1 MCSLHLQISTSM
13 YNYLI
18 FVSIFAVF
26 VSILLYGQ
34 NIFAYGQ
41 ETTELPQ
48 VNDTNLQ
55 IQEYSTG
62 FKFPTGMN
70 FLGPDDILVIEKN
83 TGVVKEIKNGT
94 VVGTVLDV
102 NVANVSERGLLGIAI
117 AREPKYVFLFY
128 TETENV
134 DGGKV
139 LGNRLYRYEYDAGK
153 LVNPKLLLDLPTIPG
168 PSHNGGVLKIGP
180 DDNTVYLVIGNLNY
194 VQNLTYITKAQ
205 NNKDGPPPDGRGGVL
220 RITFDGGAVGG
231 KGLLGDE
238 DPLNK
243 YYAYGIRNS
252 FGIGFDAVTGNL
264 WETENG
270 RSTDDEINLV
280 LPGFNSGWREVIGFS
295 NETEKF
301 NAENLE
307 TFGGKGTY
315 RDPEFIWRDTIAP
328 TSVVFIHTD
337 NLGPKY
343 KDNLFVGSVKN
354 GTIFNFPLSEN
365 RTHLV
370 LTGPLA
376 DKAADNNQ
384 ETGSVTFG
392 RNFGIITD
400 LQIGPDGNL
409 YVLSNYKH
417 DGTIFK
423 ISAKGNAT

>member
-1 MCSLHLQISTSM
+1 MSISLYSQ
-13 YNYLI
+13 N
-18 FVSIFAVF
+18 VF
-26 VSILLYGQ
+26 V
-34 NIFAYGQ
+34 YGQ
-41 ETTELPQ
+41 ESTKLPRI
-48 VNDTNLQ
+48 NDTNLQ
-55 IQEYSTG
+55 IQEYASG

-102 NVANVSERGLLGIAI
+102 NVANVSERGLLGIAV
-117 AREPKYVFLFY
+117 ASEPKFVFLFY
-128 TETENV
+128 TETEDV
-134 DGGKV
+134 DGGKI

-180 DDNTVYLVIGNLNY
+180 DNKSVYLVIGNLNY

-220 RITFDGGAVGG
+220 RITFDGGVVDG

-295 NETEKF
+295 NETDEF
-301 NAENLE
+301 NPDNLE

-315 RDPEFIWRDTIAP
+315 RDPEFVWRDTIAP
-328 TSVVFIHTD
+328 TSVLFIHTD

-354 GTIFNFPLSEN
+354 GTIFNFPLSED

-376 DKAADNNQ
+376 DKTANNNQ
-384 ETGSVTFG
+384 ETGEVIFG

-409 YVLSNYKH
+409 YLLSNYKH

-423 ISAKGNAT
+423 ISPKINAN

>member
-1 MCSLHLQISTSM
+1 MLAGYISISLI
-13 YNYLI
+13 
-18 FVSIFAVF
+18 
-26 VSILLYGQ
+26 GQ
-34 NIFAYGQ
+34 NIIVYAQ
-41 ETTELPQ
+41 EDSDLPR

-55 IQEYSTG
+55 IQEYSSG

-83 TGVVKEIKNGT
+83 TGKVKEIKNGS

-102 NVANVSERGLLGIAI
+102 NVANVSERGLLGIAV
-117 AREPKYVFLFY
+117 ASEPNYVFLFY
-128 TETENV
+128 TETENI
-134 DGGKV
+134 DGGDV
-139 LGNRLYRYEYDAGK
+139 LGNRLYRYEYDDGK

-180 DDNTVYLVIGNLNY
+180 DNKSVYLVIGNLNY

-205 NNKDGPPPDGRGGVL
+205 NNKDGPPPDGRGGIL
-220 RITFDGGAVGG
+220 RITFDGEVVDG
-231 KGLLGDE
+231 KGVLGND

-252 FGIGFDAVTGNL
+252 FGIGFDLVTGNL

-295 NETEKF
+295 NETDEF
-301 NAENLE
+301 NEENLE
-307 TFGGKGTY
+307 TFGGKGIY

-328 TSVVFIHTD
+328 TSILFIHSD

-343 KDNLFVGSVKN
+343 KDNMFVGSVKN
-354 GTIFNFPLSEN
+354 GTIFNFPLDQN

-376 DKAADNNQ
+376 DKTADNNQ
-384 ETGSVTFG
+384 ETGGVTFG

-417 DGTIFK
+417 DGTVFK
-423 ISAKGNAT
+423 VSAKTNTN

>member
-1 MCSLHLQISTSM
+1 MAAFISISLI
-13 YNYLI
+13 
-18 FVSIFAVF
+18 
-26 VSILLYGQ
+26 GQ
-34 NIFAYGQ
+34 NIIAYGQ
-41 ETTELPQ
+41 DSTELPR

-55 IQEYSTG
+55 IQEYSSG

-70 FLGPDDILVIEKN
+70 FLGPDDILVVEKN
-83 TGVVKEIKNGT
+83 TGKVNEIKNGT

-102 NVANVSERGLLGIAI
+102 NVANISERGLLGIAV
-117 AREPKYVFLFY
+117 ASEPKYVFLFY
-128 TETENV
+128 TETENA
-134 DGGKV
+134 DGGNV
-139 LGNRLYRYEYDAGK
+139 LGNRLYRYEYDDGK
-153 LVNPKLLLDLPTIPG
+153 LINPKLLLDLPTIPG

-180 DDNTVYLVIGNLNY
+180 DNKSVYLVIGNLNY
-194 VQNLTYITKAQ
+194 AQNLTFITKAQ

-220 RITFDGGAVGG
+220 RITFDGGVVED

-295 NETEKF
+295 NETDEF
-301 NAENLE
+301 NEENLE

-328 TSVVFIHTD
+328 TSVLFIHTD

-354 GTIFNFPLSEN
+354 GTIFNFPLDET
-365 RTHLV
+365 RMHLV

-376 DKAADNNQ
+376 DKTADNNQ

-423 ISAKGNAT
+423 ISAKNNTN

>member
-1 MCSLHLQISTSM
+1 MLAGFISLS
-13 YNYLI
+13 LI
-18 FVSIFAVF
+18 GQNINV
-26 VSILLYGQ
+26 YGQ
-34 NIFAYGQ
+34 NGD
-41 ETTELPQ
+41 TELPQ

-55 IQEYSTG
+55 IQEYASG

-70 FLGPDDILVIEKN
+70 FLGPDDILIIEKN
-83 TGVVKEIKNGT
+83 TGKVREIRNGT

-117 AREPKYVFLFY
+117 SEEPKYVFLFY

-134 DGGKV
+134 DGGEV
-139 LGNRLYRYEYDAGK
+139 LGNRLYRYEYDNGK
-153 LVNPKLLLDLPTIPG
+153 LTNPKLLLDLPTIPG

-180 DDNTVYLVIGNLNY
+180 DKKSVYLVIGNLNY
-194 VQNLTYITKAQ
+194 VQNLTFITKAQ
-205 NNKDGPPPDGRGGVL
+205 NNKNGPPPDGRGGVL
-220 RITFDGGAVGG
+220 RITFDGGVVDG
-231 KGLLGDE
+231 KGLLGDD

-252 FGIGFDAVTGNL
+252 FGIGFDELTGNL

-295 NETEKF
+295 NMEPDF
-301 NAENLE
+301 NKENLE
-307 TFGGKGTY
+307 DFGGKGTY

-328 TSVVFIHTD
+328 TSVLFVHTD
-337 NLGPKY
+337 KLGSKY

-354 GTIFNFPLSEN
+354 GTVFNFPLDDT

-370 LTGPLA
+370 LTGQLSDRTA
-376 DKAADNNQ
+376 DTNQ
-384 ETGSVTFG
+384 ETGSVIFG
-392 RNFGIITD
+392 RNFGVITD

-423 ISAKGNAT
+423 IMAKSNTN

>member
-1 MCSLHLQISTSM
+1 MLAGFISISLI
-13 YNYLI
+13 
-18 FVSIFAVF
+18 
-26 VSILLYGQ
+26 GQ
-34 NIFAYGQ
+34 NIIVYAQ
-41 ETTELPQ
+41 EDTELPRL
-48 VNDTNLQ
+48 NDTNLQ
-55 IQEYSTG
+55 IQEYSSG

-83 TGVVKEIKNGT
+83 TGKVKEIKNGS

-102 NVANVSERGLLGIAI
+102 NVANVSERGLLGIAV
-117 AREPKYVFLFY
+117 ASEPNYVFLFY

-134 DGGKV
+134 DGGDV
-139 LGNRLYRYEYDAGK
+139 LGNRLYRYEYDDGK

-180 DDNTVYLVIGNLNY
+180 DNKSVYLVIGNLNY

-205 NNKDGPPPDGRGGVL
+205 NNKDGPPPDGRGGIL
-220 RITFDGGAVGG
+220 RITFDGGVVDG
-231 KGLLGDE
+231 KGVLGND

-252 FGIGFDAVTGNL
+252 FGIGFDSVTGNL

-295 NETEKF
+295 NETDEF
-301 NAENLE
+301 NEENLE
-307 TFGGKGTY
+307 TFGGNGIY

-328 TSVVFIHTD
+328 TSILFIHTD
-337 NLGPKY
+337 NLGAKY
-343 KDNLFVGSVKN
+343 KDNMFVGSVKN
-354 GTIFNFPLSEN
+354 GTIFNFPLDQN

-376 DKAADNNQ
+376 DKTADNNQ

-400 LQIGPDGNL
+400 LEIGPDGNL

-417 DGTIFK
+417 DGTVFK
-423 ISAKGNAT
+423 VSAKTNMN

>member
-1 MCSLHLQISTSM
+1 LQISASK
-13 YNYLI
+13 YNNLI
-18 FVSIFAVF
+18 LVSIFAILI
-26 VSILLYGQ
+26 SILLYGH
-34 NIFAYGQ
+34 NVFVYGQ
-41 ETTELPQ
+41 ETTDLPR

-55 IQEYSTG
+55 IQEYSSG

-70 FLGPDDILVIEKN
+70 FIGPDDILIIEKN

-102 NVANVSERGLLGIAI
+102 NVANVSERGLLGIAV
-117 AREPKYVFLFY
+117 ANEPKYVFLFY

-134 DGGKV
+134 DGGKI

-153 LVNPKLLLDLPTIPG
+153 LVNPKLLLDLPVVPG

-180 DDNTVYLVIGNLNY
+180 DNKSVYLVIGNLNY
-194 VQNLTYITKAQ
+194 AQNLTYITKAQ
-205 NNKDGPPPDGRGGVL
+205 NNKDGPPPDGRGGIL
-220 RITFDGGAVGG
+220 RITFDGGVVGG
-231 KGLLGDE
+231 NGLLGDE

-252 FGIGFDAVTGNL
+252 FGMGFDTVTGNL

-270 RSTDDEINLV
+270 RSTDDEINLA

-295 NETEKF
+295 NETDEF
-301 NAENLE
+301 NADNLE

-328 TSVVFIHTD
+328 TSVLFIHTD
-337 NLGPKY
+337 NLGSKY
-343 KDNLFVGSVKN
+343 EDNLFVGSVKN

-376 DKAADNNQ
+376 DKTADNNQ
-384 ETGSVTFG
+384 ETGGVIFG

-423 ISAKGNAT
+423 ISSKSNAN

>member
-1 MCSLHLQISTSM
+1 MAAFI
-13 YNYLI
+13 
-18 FVSIFAVF
+18 SIFL
-26 VSILLYGQ
+26 IGQ
-34 NIFAYGQ
+34 NIIVYGQ
-41 ETTELPQ
+41 DSTELPR

-55 IQEYSTG
+55 IQEYSSG

-70 FLGPDDILVIEKN
+70 FLGPDDILVVEKN
-83 TGVVKEIKNGT
+83 TGKVKEIKNGT

-102 NVANVSERGLLGIAI
+102 NVANVSERGLLGIAV
-117 AREPKYVFLFY
+117 ASEPKYVFLFY
-128 TETENV
+128 TETENT
-134 DGGKV
+134 DGGNV
-139 LGNRLYRYEYDAGK
+139 LGNRLYRYEYDDGK

-180 DDNTVYLVIGNLNY
+180 DNKSVYLVIGNLNY
-194 VQNLTYITKAQ
+194 VQNLTFITKAQ

-220 RITFDGGAVGG
+220 RITFDGGVVED

-295 NETEKF
+295 NETDEF
-301 NAENLE
+301 NEENLE

-328 TSVVFIHTD
+328 TSVLFIHTD

-354 GTIFNFPLSEN
+354 GTIFNFPLDET
-365 RTHLV
+365 RAHLV

-376 DKAADNNQ
+376 DKTADNNQ

-423 ISAKGNAT
+423 ISAKNNTN

>member
-1 MCSLHLQISTSM
+1 MQISPLQS
-13 YNYLI
+13 NYLI
-18 FVSIFAVF
+18 LVA
-26 VSILLYGQ
+26 LLIGFTSLFLIGHNINVYGQ
-34 NIFAYGQ
+34 NGD
-41 ETTELPQ
+41 TELPR

-55 IQEYSTG
+55 IQEYASG

-83 TGVVKEIKNGT
+83 TGVVKEIRNGT

-117 AREPKYVFLFY
+117 SEEPKYVFLFY

-134 DGGKV
+134 DGGEV
-139 LGNRLYRYEYDAGK
+139 LGNRLYRYEYDNGK
-153 LVNPKLLLDLPTIPG
+153 LINPTLLLDLPTIPG

-180 DDNTVYLVIGNLNY
+180 DKKSVYLVIGNLNY
-194 VQNLTYITKAQ
+194 VQNLTFITKAQ
-205 NNKDGPPPDGRGGVL
+205 NNKNGPPPDGRGGVL
-220 RITFDGGAVGG
+220 RIMFDGGVVDG
-231 KGLLGDE
+231 KGLLGDDE
-238 DPLNK
+238 PLNK

-252 FGIGFDAVTGNL
+252 FGIGFDTLTGNL

-295 NETEKF
+295 NKTPEF
-301 NAENLE
+301 NKENLE
-307 TFGGKGTY
+307 DFGGKGTY

-328 TSVVFIHTD
+328 TSVLFVHTD
-337 NLGPKY
+337 NLGSKY

-354 GTIFNFPLSEN
+354 GTVFNFPLDDT

-370 LTGPLA
+370 LAGPLSDRTA
-376 DKAADNNQ
+376 DTNQ
-384 ETGSVTFG
+384 ETGSVIFG
-392 RNFGIITD
+392 RNFGVITD

-409 YVLSNYKH
+409 YILSNYKH

-423 ISAKGNAT
+423 IMAKSNTN

>member
-1 MCSLHLQISTSM
+1 MLAGFISISV
-13 YNYLI
+13 I
-18 FVSIFAVF
+18 
-26 VSILLYGQ
+26 GQ
-34 NIFAYGQ
+34 NILVYAQ
-41 ETTELPQ
+41 EDIELPR

-55 IQEYSTG
+55 IQEYSSG

-83 TGVVKEIKNGT
+83 TGKVKEIKNGS

-102 NVANVSERGLLGIAI
+102 NVANVSERGLLGIAV
-117 AREPKYVFLFY
+117 ASEPNYVFLFY

-134 DGGKV
+134 DGGDV
-139 LGNRLYRYEYDAGK
+139 LGNRLYRYEYDDGK

-180 DDNTVYLVIGNLNY
+180 DNKSVYLVIGNLNY

-205 NNKDGPPPDGRGGVL
+205 NNKDGPPPDGRGGIL
-220 RITFDGGAVGG
+220 RITFDGGVVDG
-231 KGLLGDE
+231 KGVLGND

-252 FGIGFDAVTGNL
+252 FGIGFDSVTGNL

-295 NETEKF
+295 NETDEF
-301 NAENLE
+301 NEENLE
-307 TFGGKGTY
+307 TFGGKGIY
-315 RDPEFIWRDTIAP
+315 REPEFIWRDTIAP
-328 TSVVFIHTD
+328 TSILFIHTD

-343 KDNLFVGSVKN
+343 KDNMFVGSVKN
-354 GTIFNFPLSEN
+354 GTIFNFPLNQN

-376 DKAADNNQ
+376 DKTADNNQ

-423 ISAKGNAT
+423 VSAKTNTN

>member
-1 MCSLHLQISTSM
+1 LQISISK

-18 FVSIFAVF
+18 FISIFAVF
-26 VSILLYGQ
+26 VSVSLYGQ
-34 NIFAYGQ
+34 NIFVYGQ
-41 ETTELPQ
+41 ESTELPR

-55 IQEYSTG
+55 IQEYSSG

-70 FLGPDDILVIEKN
+70 FIGPDDILVIEKN

-102 NVANVSERGLLGIAI
+102 NVANVSERGLLGIAV
-117 AREPKYVFLFY
+117 ASEPKYVFLFY

-134 DGGKV
+134 DGGKI

-153 LVNPKLLLDLPTIPG
+153 LVNPKLLLDLPVVPG

-180 DDNTVYLVIGNLNY
+180 DNKSVYLVIGNLNY
-194 VQNLTYITKAQ
+194 AQNLTYITKAQ
-205 NNKDGPPPDGRGGVL
+205 NNKDGPPPDGRGGIL
-220 RITFDGGAVGG
+220 RITFDGGVVGG
-231 KGLLGDE
+231 NGLLGDE

-252 FGIGFDAVTGNL
+252 FGMGFDTVTGNL

-270 RSTDDEINLV
+270 RSTDDEINLA

-295 NETEKF
+295 NETDEF
-301 NAENLE
+301 NADNLE

-328 TSVVFIHTD
+328 TSVLFIHTD
-337 NLGPKY
+337 NLGSKY

-376 DKAADNNQ
+376 DKTADNNQ
-384 ETGSVTFG
+384 ETGGVIFG

-423 ISAKGNAT
+423 ISSKSNAN

>member
-1 MCSLHLQISTSM
+1 M
-13 YNYLI
+13 
-18 FVSIFAVF
+18 
-26 VSILLYGQ
+26 
-34 NIFAYGQ
+34 
-41 ETTELPQ
+41 PR

-55 IQEYSTG
+55 IQEYSSG

-70 FLGPDDILVIEKN
+70 FIGPDDILIIEKN

-102 NVANVSERGLLGIAI
+102 NVANVSERGLLGIAV
-117 AREPKYVFLFY
+117 ANEPKYVFLFY

-134 DGGKV
+134 DGGKI

-153 LVNPKLLLDLPTIPG
+153 LVNPKLLLDLPVVPG

-180 DDNTVYLVIGNLNY
+180 DNKSVYLVIGNLNY
-194 VQNLTYITKAQ
+194 AQNLTYITKAQ
-205 NNKDGPPPDGRGGVL
+205 NNKDGPPPDGRGGIL
-220 RITFDGGAVGG
+220 RITFDGGVVGG
-231 KGLLGDE
+231 NGLLGDE

-252 FGIGFDAVTGNL
+252 FGMGFDTVTGNL

-270 RSTDDEINLV
+270 RSTDDEINLA

-295 NETEKF
+295 NETDEF
-301 NAENLE
+301 NADNLE

-328 TSVVFIHTD
+328 TSVLFIHTD
-337 NLGPKY
+337 NLGSKY

-376 DKAADNNQ
+376 DKTADNNQ
-384 ETGSVTFG
+384 ETGGVIFG

-423 ISAKGNAT
+423 ISSKSNAN

>member
-1 MCSLHLQISTSM
+1 MLAGFISISLI
-13 YNYLI
+13 
-18 FVSIFAVF
+18 
-26 VSILLYGQ
+26 GQ
-34 NIFAYGQ
+34 NIIVYAQ
-41 ETTELPQ
+41 EDSDLPR

-55 IQEYSTG
+55 IQEYSSG

-83 TGVVKEIKNGT
+83 TGKVKEIKNGS

-102 NVANVSERGLLGIAI
+102 NVANVSERGLLGIAV
-117 AREPKYVFLFY
+117 ASEPNYVFLFY
-128 TETENV
+128 TETENI
-134 DGGKV
+134 DGGDV
-139 LGNRLYRYEYDAGK
+139 LGNRLYRYEYDDGK

-180 DDNTVYLVIGNLNY
+180 DNKSVYLVIGNLNY
-194 VQNLTYITKAQ
+194 VQNHTYITKAQ
-205 NNKDGPPPDGRGGVL
+205 NNKDGPPPDGRGGIL
-220 RITFDGGAVGG
+220 RITFDGEVVDG
-231 KGLLGDE
+231 KGVLGND

-252 FGIGFDAVTGNL
+252 FGIGFDLVTGNL

-295 NETEKF
+295 NETDEF
-301 NAENLE
+301 NEENLE
-307 TFGGKGTY
+307 TFGGKGIY

-328 TSVVFIHTD
+328 TSILFIHSD

-343 KDNLFVGSVKN
+343 KDNMFVGSVKN
-354 GTIFNFPLSEN
+354 GTIFNFPLDQN

-376 DKAADNNQ
+376 DKTADNNQ
-384 ETGSVTFG
+384 ETGGVTFG

-423 ISAKGNAT
+423 VSAKTNTN

>member
-1 MCSLHLQISTSM
+1 MQISARK

-18 FVSIFAVF
+18 FVSILAAFI
-26 VSILLYGQ
+26 SISLIGENIIVYGQ
-34 NIFAYGQ
+34 DS
-41 ETTELPQ
+41 TELPR

-55 IQEYSTG
+55 IQEYSSG

-70 FLGPDDILVIEKN
+70 FLGPDDILVVEKN
-83 TGVVKEIKNGT
+83 TGKVKEIKNGT

-102 NVANVSERGLLGIAI
+102 NVANVSERGLLGIAV
-117 AREPKYVFLFY
+117 ASEPKYVFLFY
-128 TETENV
+128 TETENA
-134 DGGKV
+134 DGGNV
-139 LGNRLYRYEYDAGK
+139 LGNRLYRYEYDDGK

-180 DDNTVYLVIGNLNY
+180 DNKSVYLVIGNLNY
-194 VQNLTYITKAQ
+194 VQNLTFITKAQ

-220 RITFDGGAVGG
+220 RITFDGGVVED

-295 NETEKF
+295 NETEEF
-301 NAENLE
+301 NEENLE

-328 TSVVFIHTD
+328 TSVLFIHTD

-343 KDNLFVGSVKN
+343 KNNLFVGSVKN
-354 GTIFNFPLSEN
+354 GTIFNFPLDET

-370 LTGPLA
+370 LTAPLA
-376 DKAADNNQ
+376 DKTADNNQ

-423 ISAKGNAT
+423 ISAKNNTN

>member
-1 MCSLHLQISTSM
+1 MLAGFISISLI
-13 YNYLI
+13 
-18 FVSIFAVF
+18 
-26 VSILLYGQ
+26 GQ
-34 NIFAYGQ
+34 NILVYAQ
-41 ETTELPQ
+41 EDTESPR

-55 IQEYSTG
+55 IQEYSSG

-83 TGVVKEIKNGT
+83 TGKVKEIKNGS

-102 NVANVSERGLLGIAI
+102 NVANVSERGLLGIAV
-117 AREPKYVFLFY
+117 ASEPNYVFLFY

-134 DGGKV
+134 DGGDV
-139 LGNRLYRYEYDAGK
+139 LGNRLYRYEYDNGK

-180 DDNTVYLVIGNLNY
+180 DNKSVYLVIGNLNY

-205 NNKDGPPPDGRGGVL
+205 NNKDGPPPDGRGGIL
-220 RITFDGGAVGG
+220 RITFDGGVVDGEG
-231 KGLLGDE
+231 VLGND

-252 FGIGFDAVTGNL
+252 FGIGFDSVTGNL

-295 NETEKF
+295 NETDEF
-301 NAENLE
+301 NEENLE
-307 TFGGKGTY
+307 TFGGKGIY
-315 RDPEFIWRDTIAP
+315 REPEFIWRDTIAP
-328 TSVVFIHTD
+328 TSILFIHTD

-343 KDNLFVGSVKN
+343 KDNMFVGSVKN
-354 GTIFNFPLSEN
+354 GTIFNFPLDQN

-376 DKAADNNQ
+376 DKTADNNQ

-417 DGTIFK
+417 DGTVFK
-423 ISAKGNAT
+423 VSAKTNMN

>member
-1 MCSLHLQISTSM
+1 MQISDRK

-18 FVSIFAVF
+18 FVSILAAFI
-26 VSILLYGQ
+26 SIFLIGQ
-34 NIFAYGQ
+34 NIIVYGQ
-41 ETTELPQ
+41 DSTELPR

-55 IQEYSTG
+55 IQEYSSG

-70 FLGPDDILVIEKN
+70 FLGPDDILVVEKN
-83 TGVVKEIKNGT
+83 TGKVKEIKNGT

-102 NVANVSERGLLGIAI
+102 NVANVSERGLLGIAV
-117 AREPKYVFLFY
+117 ASEPKYVFLFY
-128 TETENV
+128 TETENA
-134 DGGKV
+134 DGGNV
-139 LGNRLYRYEYDAGK
+139 LGNRLYRYEYDDGK

-180 DDNTVYLVIGNLNY
+180 DNKSVYLVIGNLNY
-194 VQNLTYITKAQ
+194 VQNLTFITKAQ

-220 RITFDGGAVGG
+220 RITFDGGVVED

-295 NETEKF
+295 NETDEF
-301 NAENLE
+301 NEENLE

-328 TSVVFIHTD
+328 TSVLFIHTD

-354 GTIFNFPLSEN
+354 GTIFNFPLDET
-365 RTHLV
+365 RMHLV
-370 LTGPLA
+370 LAGPLA
-376 DKAADNNQ
+376 DKTADSNQ

-423 ISAKGNAT
+423 ISAKNNTN

>member
-1 MCSLHLQISTSM
+1 MLAGFISISLI
-13 YNYLI
+13 
-18 FVSIFAVF
+18 
-26 VSILLYGQ
+26 GQ
-34 NIFAYGQ
+34 NIIVYAQ
-41 ETTELPQ
+41 EDSDLPR

-55 IQEYSTG
+55 IQEYSSG

-83 TGVVKEIKNGT
+83 TGKVKEIKNGS

-102 NVANVSERGLLGIAI
+102 NVANVSERGLLGIAV
-117 AREPKYVFLFY
+117 ASEPNYVFLFY
-128 TETENV
+128 TETENI
-134 DGGKV
+134 DGGDV
-139 LGNRLYRYEYDAGK
+139 LGNRLYRYEYDDGK

-180 DDNTVYLVIGNLNY
+180 DNKSVYLVIGNLNY

-205 NNKDGPPPDGRGGVL
+205 NNKDGPPPDGRGGIL
-220 RITFDGGAVGG
+220 RITFDGEVVDG
-231 KGLLGDE
+231 KGVLGND

-252 FGIGFDAVTGNL
+252 FGIGFDSVTGNL

-295 NETEKF
+295 NETDEF
-301 NAENLE
+301 NEENLE
-307 TFGGKGTY
+307 TFGGKGIY

-328 TSVVFIHTD
+328 TSILFIHSD

-343 KDNLFVGSVKN
+343 KDNMFVGSVKN
-354 GTIFNFPLSEN
+354 GTIFNFPLDQN

-376 DKAADNNQ
+376 DKTADNNQ
-384 ETGSVTFG
+384 ETGGVTFG

-417 DGTIFK
+417 DGTVFK
-423 ISAKGNAT
+423 VSAKTNTN

>member
-1 MCSLHLQISTSM
+1 MS
-13 YNYLI
+13 
-18 FVSIFAVF
+18 
-26 VSILLYGQ
+26 LYGQ
-34 NIFAYGQ
+34 NALVFGQ
-41 ETTELPQ
+41 DSTELPR

-55 IQEYSTG
+55 IQEYSSG

-102 NVANVSERGLLGIAI
+102 NVANVSERGLLGIAV
-117 AREPKYVFLFY
+117 ASEPKYVFLFY
-128 TETENV
+128 TETEKA

-139 LGNRLYRYEYDAGK
+139 LGNRLYRYEYDAGE

-180 DDNTVYLVIGNLNY
+180 DNKSVYLVIGNLNY
-194 VQNLTYITKAQ
+194 AQNLTYITKAQ

-220 RITFDGGAVGG
+220 RITFDGGVVGG

-270 RSTDDEINLV
+270 RSTDDEINLA

-295 NETEKF
+295 NQTDEF
-301 NAENLE
+301 NSENLE

-328 TSVVFIHTD
+328 TSVLFIHTD

-376 DKAADNNQ
+376 DKTADNNQ
-384 ETGSVTFG
+384 ETGGVTFG

-400 LQIGPDGNL
+400 LEIGPDGNL

-423 ISAKGNAT
+423 ISPKSNTN

>member
-1 MCSLHLQISTSM
+1 LQISDRK

-18 FVSIFAVF
+18 FVSLLASFISIFL
-26 VSILLYGQ
+26 IGQ
-34 NIFAYGQ
+34 NIIVYGQ
-41 ETTELPQ
+41 DSTELPR

-55 IQEYSTG
+55 IQEYSSG

-70 FLGPDDILVIEKN
+70 FLGPDDILVVEKN
-83 TGVVKEIKNGT
+83 TGKVKEIKNGT

-102 NVANVSERGLLGIAI
+102 NVANVSERGLLGIAV
-117 AREPKYVFLFY
+117 ASEPKYVFLFY
-128 TETENV
+128 TETENT
-134 DGGKV
+134 DGGNV
-139 LGNRLYRYEYDAGK
+139 LGNRLYRYEYDDGK

-180 DDNTVYLVIGNLNY
+180 DNKSVYLVIGNLNY
-194 VQNLTYITKAQ
+194 VQNLTFITKAQ

-220 RITFDGGAVGG
+220 RITFDGGVVED

-295 NETEKF
+295 NETDEF
-301 NAENLE
+301 NEENLE

-328 TSVVFIHTD
+328 TSVLFIHTD

-354 GTIFNFPLSEN
+354 GTIFNFPLDET
-365 RTHLV
+365 RMHLV

-376 DKAADNNQ
+376 DKTADNNQ

-392 RNFGIITD
+392 RNFGVITD

-423 ISAKGNAT
+423 ISAKTNTN

>member
-1 MCSLHLQISTSM
+1 
-13 YNYLI
+13 
-18 FVSIFAVF
+18 
-26 VSILLYGQ
+26 
-34 NIFAYGQ
+34 
-41 ETTELPQ
+41 

-55 IQEYSTG
+55 IQEYSSG

-70 FLGPDDILVIEKN
+70 FLGPDDILVVEKN
-83 TGVVKEIKNGT
+83 TGKVKEIKNGT

-102 NVANVSERGLLGIAI
+102 NVANVSERGLLGIAV
-117 AREPKYVFLFY
+117 ASEPKYVFLFY
-128 TETENV
+128 TETENT
-134 DGGKV
+134 DGGNV
-139 LGNRLYRYEYDAGK
+139 LGNRLYRYEYDDGK

-180 DDNTVYLVIGNLNY
+180 DNKSVYLVIGNLNY
-194 VQNLTYITKAQ
+194 VQNLTFITKAQ

-220 RITFDGGAVGG
+220 RITFDGGVVED

-295 NETEKF
+295 NETDEF
-301 NAENLE
+301 NEENLE

-328 TSVVFIHTD
+328 TSVLFIHTD

-354 GTIFNFPLSEN
+354 GTIFNFPLDET
-365 RTHLV
+365 RMHLV

-376 DKAADNNQ
+376 DKTADNNQ

-392 RNFGIITD
+392 RNFGVITD

-423 ISAKGNAT
+423 ISAKTNTN

>member
-1 MCSLHLQISTSM
+1 MQISDRK

-18 FVSIFAVF
+18 FVSILAAFI
-26 VSILLYGQ
+26 SIFLIGQ
-34 NIFAYGQ
+34 NIIVYGQ
-41 ETTELPQ
+41 DSTELPR

-55 IQEYSTG
+55 IQEYSSG

-70 FLGPDDILVIEKN
+70 FLGPDDILVVEKN
-83 TGVVKEIKNGT
+83 TGKVKEIKNGT

-102 NVANVSERGLLGIAI
+102 NVANVSERGLLGIAV
-117 AREPKYVFLFY
+117 ASEPKYVFLFY
-128 TETENV
+128 TETENT
-134 DGGKV
+134 DGGNV
-139 LGNRLYRYEYDAGK
+139 LGNRLYRYEYDDGK

-180 DDNTVYLVIGNLNY
+180 DNKSVYLVIGNLNY
-194 VQNLTYITKAQ
+194 VQNLTFITKAQ

-220 RITFDGGAVGG
+220 RITFDGGVVED

-295 NETEKF
+295 NETDEF
-301 NAENLE
+301 NEENLE

-328 TSVVFIHTD
+328 TSVLFIHTD

-354 GTIFNFPLSEN
+354 GTIFNFPLDET
-365 RTHLV
+365 RMHLV

-376 DKAADNNQ
+376 DKTADNNQ

-423 ISAKGNAT
+423 ISAKNNTN

>member
-1 MCSLHLQISTSM
+1 M
-13 YNYLI
+13 
-18 FVSIFAVF
+18 
-26 VSILLYGQ
+26 
-34 NIFAYGQ
+34 
-41 ETTELPQ
+41 
-48 VNDTNLQ
+48 Q
-55 IQEYSTG
+55 IQEYSSG

-70 FLGPDDILVIEKN
+70 FLGPDDILVVEKN
-83 TGVVKEIKNGT
+83 TGKVKEIKNGT

-102 NVANVSERGLLGIAI
+102 NVANVSERGLLGIAV
-117 AREPKYVFLFY
+117 ASEPKYVFLFY
-128 TETENV
+128 TETENT
-134 DGGKV
+134 DGGNV
-139 LGNRLYRYEYDAGK
+139 LGNRLYRYEYDDGK

-180 DDNTVYLVIGNLNY
+180 DNKSVYLVIGNLNY
-194 VQNLTYITKAQ
+194 VQNLTFITKAQ

-220 RITFDGGAVGG
+220 RITFDGGVVED

-295 NETEKF
+295 NETDEF
-301 NAENLE
+301 NEENLE

-328 TSVVFIHTD
+328 TSVLFIHTD

-354 GTIFNFPLSEN
+354 GTIFNFPLDET
-365 RTHLV
+365 RMHLV

-376 DKAADNNQ
+376 DKTADNNQ

-392 RNFGIITD
+392 RNFGVITD

-423 ISAKGNAT
+423 ISAKTNTN